1 MDIADKRIRIE
12 APPFPL
18 LKAVYSTAIVRVSHL
33 ALMLWQGVWLGLPNL
48 AMHFWQTSMSGAA
61 HDGEWCGP

>member
-33 ALMLWQGVWLGLPNL
+33 ALMLWQGVWLGF
-48 AMHFWQTSMSGAA
+48 AKSGQRVLLLGRARKR
-61 HDGEWCGP
+61 GRRQLTE